1 MKKIYTLLLAAT
13 AASLTANAQQLPNVG
28 FEGSWSDCIPWT
40 SSNNTKAQGKNP
52 EGWKISNVGGMGA
65 TTVGTQVEG
74 NNSATGIQLNQPEV
88 GLGSLKSN
96 VPAYITL
103 GTPWS
108 TSKATIG
115 LSSKITNSDG
125 GTFGGMDFSGR
136 PDALSLY
143 YKRSRGTNKPDEK
156 SSVIAYSWKGSW
168 SQESVPGDITL
179 ATNPK
184 TTTMVDRDRCVL
196 GYDMTGTQGGTVTN
210 NGGVLISKLEE
221 YITTNQDEWTNAIYE
236 FNYLTNDAPE
246 KINVIISAGDY
257 FAGAAAVGKDNK
269 LIIDDVKFIY
279 YSRLNSISVNGTA
292 IDGFDPNK
300 YDYKVDATLPAA
312 TEISYS
318 IKSISGNATATIALD
333 ETSHTATI
341 TVTNAQGA
349 DIDGE
354 STHTYT
360 LQFNA
365 PAEPVV
371 REGKLFKGTLTVN
384 LGEDEP
390 YVDPEAEV
398 YIIEKEW
405 PNATLCLYNFALGAD
420 LQVGDIIVDVT
431 LAGIEG
437 GVSLNGSVEG
447 MELLSGAIIADVE
460 VKGTEI
466 GGNLVA
472 DIPVNW
478 LMDGTKD
485 SAFPIDVK
493 FNGYGEASLTSINSI
508 EADNA
513 NAPVEYYN
521 LQGMR
526 VNASNLGNGIYI
538 RRQGNETSKVIIRK

>member
-13 AASLTANAQQLPNVG
+13 AISLTANAQQLPNVG

-40 SSNNTKAQGKNP
+40 SNNNTSKQGENP
-52 EGWKISNVGGMGA
+52 DGWKISNVGGMGA
-65 TTVGTQVEG
+65 TTVGTKVEG

-88 GLGSLKSN
+88 GFGSLKSN

-108 TSKATIG
+108 TSKASIVPA
-115 LSSKITNSDG
+115 KITNSDG

-179 ATNPK
+179 GSNPK

-269 LIIDDVKFIY
+269 LSVDDVKLIY
-279 YSRLNSISVNGTA
+279 YSRLNSISVNGAA

-318 IKSISGNATATIALD
+318 IKSISGNATATVTLD
-333 ETSHTATI
+333 ETNHTATI
-341 TVTNAQGA
+341 TVTNPQGA

-354 STHTYT
+354 STHAYT

-365 PAEPVV
+365 PTAPVV
-371 REGKLFKGTLTVN
+371 REGKLFKGTLTVS

-390 YVDPEAEV
+390 YIDPEAEV

-431 LAGIEG
+431 LAGIDG

-447 MELLSGAIIADVE
+447 MELLSGDIIADVE

-478 LMDGTKD
+478 LVEGTKD

-508 EADNA
+508 EVDNA

>member
-40 SSNNTKAQGKNP
+40 SNNNTSKQGENP
-52 EGWKISNVGGMGA
+52 DGWKISNVGGMGA
-65 TTVGTQVEG
+65 TTVGTKVEG

-88 GLGSLKSN
+88 GFGSLKSN

-108 TSKATIG
+108 TSKASIVPA
-115 LSSKITNSDG
+115 KITNSDG

-179 ATNPK
+179 GTSPK
-184 TTTMVDRDRCVL
+184 TATMVDRDRCVL

-318 IKSISGNATATIALD
+318 IKSISGNATATVTLD
-333 ETSHTATI
+333 ETNHTATI
-341 TVTNAQGA
+341 TVTNPQGA

-365 PAEPVV
+365 PTEPVV
-371 REGKLFKGTLTVN
+371 REGKLFKGTLTVS

-390 YVDPEAEV
+390 YIDPEAEV

-431 LAGIEG
+431 LAGIDG

-485 SAFPIDVK
+485 SAYPIDVK

-538 RRQGNETSKVIIRK
+538 RRQGNETTKVIIRK

>member
-13 AASLTANAQQLPNVG
+13 AISLTANAQQLPNVG

-40 SSNNTKAQGKNP
+40 SNNNTSKQGENP
-52 EGWKISNVGGMGA
+52 DGWKISNVSGMGA
-65 TTVGTQVEG
+65 TTVGTKVEG

-88 GLGSLKSN
+88 GFGSLKSN

-108 TSKATIG
+108 TSKVSIVPA
-115 LSSKITNSDG
+115 KITNSDG

-179 ATNPK
+179 GSNPK

-269 LIIDDVKFIY
+269 LSVDDVKLIY
-279 YSRLNSISVNGTA
+279 YSRLNSISVNGAA

-318 IKSISGNATATIALD
+318 IKSISGNATATVTLD
-333 ETSHTATI
+333 ETNHTATI
-341 TVTNAQGA
+341 TVTNPQGA

-365 PAEPVV
+365 PTAPVV
-371 REGKLFKGTLTVN
+371 REGKLFKGTLTVS

-390 YVDPEAEV
+390 YIDPEAEV

-431 LAGIEG
+431 LAGIDG

-478 LMDGTKD
+478 LVEGTKD

-508 EADNA
+508 EVDNA